1 MAAASPELP
10 RPVKPWR
17 LWEGHRLKKT
27 PGEETHCVCWAGEGI
42 KARSVGSPSSLPSPP
57 PPLHAGPPLAGPL
70 QTGTANQI
78 FCRTAFLSCPRPSW
92 QEFKGKCFKC
102 GKTGHMSK
110 DCRCKRSEGTRSQ
123 RDGLAETGCIDTVSI
138 DLNTLEIGAVQLPE
152 GRP

>member
-1 MAAASPELP
+1 MAAASLELP

-27 PGEETHCVCWAGEGI
+27 PGEETHCVCWAGEGM
-42 KARSVGSPSSLPSPP
+42 KARSVGSPSSLLLSLP
-57 PPLHAGPPLAGPL
+57 PPLHAGPPLGGPL

-102 GKTGHMSK
+102 CKIGHMSK
-110 DCRCKRSEGTRSQ
+110 DCRCKRSEGTW
-123 RDGLAETGCIDTVSI
+123 AETGCIDTVSI
-138 DLNTLEIGAVQLPE
+138 DLNALEIGAVQLPE
-152 GRP
+152 ARP